1 MQLNQIARN
10 NLNQYSQN
18 LAKAFG
24 VTSVKELFSITG
36 PKETQLRKALMDA
49 VAFLSL
55 ITVVDVDQISGQV
68 VEIGALGLHSG
79 RKKGGRFNKEASP
92 DGFEYKLVETDS
104 NCSITWDVLSV
115 WANSGSNGEFMKLLN
130 ESANQ
135 AFALD
140 MIRVGFNGTSIAET
154 TDPVA
159 NPNGEDV
166 NKGWQQIVLEEA
178 SDQICAVD
186 VYLDA
191 AGGGHYKTLDAMASD
206 LINNYI
212 PAQFR
217 NHPALR
223 VIVGSDLIAEESA
236 RIYDKADTPSE
247 KKEAQHLPFSIAG
260 RPAIVPPFF
269 PGMRMTVTIPKN
281 LHIYTQKNT
290 RHRKAKHEEDRKA
303 FENSYLRWEG
313 YAIGNFEAYASFDE
327 AKVHIG
333 AKPAE

>member
-1 MQLNQIARN
+1 MQLNQLARA
-10 NLNQYSQN
+10 NLNHYSQQ
-18 LAKAFG
+18 LAKSYG
-24 VTSVKELFSITG
+24 VTTVGELFSITG
-36 PKETQLRKALMDA
+36 PKETQLRKALLES
-49 VAFLSL
+49 VAFLNI
-55 ITVVDVDQISGQV
+55 ITVVDVDQITGQV

-92 DGFEYKLVETDS
+92 DGFEYRLTETDS
-104 NCSITWDVLSV
+104 NCSITWDTLSV

-130 ESANQ
+130 ESANM

-140 MIRVGFNGTSIAET
+140 MIRVGFNGTSVAET
-154 TDPVA
+154 TDPDT

-166 NKGWQQIVLEEA
+166 NKGWQQIVKENDP
-178 SDQICAVD
+178 DQICALD
-186 VYLDA
+186 VYLD
-191 AGGGHYKTLDAMASD
+191 GDGKGDYKTLDAMASD

-217 NHPALR
+217 NHPGLR
-223 VIVGSDLIAEESA
+223 VLVGSDLIAEESA

-269 PGMRMTVTIPKN
+269 PGKRMTVTIPKN

-327 AKVHIG
+327 EKVHIG